1 MSNATINCDN
11 SNKCKAKKK
20 VKSKNKYATFS
31 TTATCPCHVDAA
43 QHSGFF
49 MSVYCQH
56 FYWPLQACRQCNA
69 KSNCDGTYLNT
80 NTEMC
85 VRVYD
90 YQWMSA
96 QMCDGHLDI
105 IDLIECFWILKHMR
119 GLSLTCRTR
128 SMYLCMCEY
137 IDTPYVCESLCA
149 LAKLHKK
156 GLPWQWVCR
165 YNCLRRRFS
174 ASNG

>member
-1 MSNATINCDN
+1 MLQN
-11 SNKCKAKKK
+11 SNEKNTKCQMRQSTAITATNAKQKKK

-69 KSNCDGTYLNT
+69 KLNCDGTYLNT
-80 NTEMC
+80 NTEIC

-128 SMYLCMCEY
+128 SMYVCMCEY
-137 IDTPYVCESLCA
+137 IVYTICVWEFVC
-149 LAKLHKK
+149 
-156 GLPWQWVCR
+156 
-165 YNCLRRRFS
+165 FS
-174 ASNG
+174 KIA